1 MECRGVD
8 TFSRLANSS
17 AASAP
22 TPAPCSTRRDCR
34 EALLAETIVP
44 PIATPRHAHSS
55 RAAAHASPRRTGSAF
70 PVHRRDGLGQCER
83 VRVGCPLRSS
93 KRGYRVC
100 VVRGG
105 AIATYVGDKK
115 NAQKTLTVATCRLSW
130 CARVVSESPSGYSDR
145 HSVWTVRRV
154 RRSVSRVP
162 GERRALPTESLQIS
176 GLQKSSGPC
185 KVGVR
190 ERAPLH
196 ARLPSHSLARASIF
210 LGLLLHYRPSAH
222 STAAG

>member
-1 MECRGVD
+1 MECQGVD

-55 RAAAHASPRRTGSAF
+55 RAAAHASSRRTGSAF

-83 VRVGCPLRSS
+83 ARVGCPLRSS

-100 VVRGG
+100 VVRDG
-105 AIATYVGDKK
+105 ANATYVEDKK

-145 HSVWTVRRV
+145 HSVHV
-154 RRSVSRVP
+154 
-162 GERRALPTESLQIS
+162 GRRATCSPVRVDSPLSPKGPTHRSISSTGSLS
-176 GLQKSSGPC
+176 ASSWRCGDSPRSSRC
-185 KVGVR
+185 SSPR
-190 ERAPLH
+190 R
-196 ARLPSHSLARASIF
+196 RLSRSSRIRMR
-210 LGLLLHYRPSAH
+210 RP
-222 STAAG
+222 